1 MFSTIVLAMV
11 VSGEERKKKISK
23 KSCLLM
29 IHTPQH
35 EVGTFLMNIPNS
47 TNQPITVELKNGIL
61 LWDIAIL

>member
-11 VSGEERKKKISK
+11 VSGEERKKKKISKK

-35 EVGTFLMNIPNS
+35 EVGTLSYEYPQFY
-47 TNQPITVELKNGIL
+47 
-61 LWDIAIL
+61 

>member
-35 EVGTFLMNIPNS
+35 EVGTLSYEYPQFY
-47 TNQPITVELKNGIL
+47 
-61 LWDIAIL
+61 